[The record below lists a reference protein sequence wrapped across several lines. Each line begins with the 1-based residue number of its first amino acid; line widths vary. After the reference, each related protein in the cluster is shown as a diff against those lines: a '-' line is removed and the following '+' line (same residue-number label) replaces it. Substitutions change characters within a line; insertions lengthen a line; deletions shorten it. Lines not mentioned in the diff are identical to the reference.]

1 VQTGFAKMN
10 RLDWND
16 LRYVVAIARH
26 GSAAAAARA
35 LEVSH
40 ATVLRRI
47 QALEQGMGAQLFER
61 WATGYEPTDA
71 GKRLVEVGS
80 MMETALID
88 TTRQIDA
95 DAQTL
100 TGNIRFTTTD
110 SFAYCLMPEILAGFR
125 ARYPAIHVDMIVTN
139 TRLDLDKREADV
151 TLRPSA
157 HPPESWVGL
166 RAGRADF
173 GLYASHHYLE
183 SRGQKPLGEY
193 DWLLPGGEL
202 TRSAVSQWA
211 AEQAGKPVP
220 VMTTDSFVG
229 LRSLAQLNLGA
240 TVLPCYMAQP
250 DSGLTLIEL
259 MPAQIATDIWVLTH
273 ENFRHTPHIQAF
285 IKHIAQALRNS
296 RHILEP
302 GQTEPLTQESA

>member
-1 VQTGFAKMN
+1 MQSGFAKMN

-16 LRYVVAIARH
+16 LRYVLAVARH

-47 QALEQGMGAQLFER
+47 QALEQGMGVPLFER
-61 WATGYEPTDA
+61 WSTGYEPTAA
-71 GKRLVEVGS
+71 GRRLVEVGTT
-80 MMETALID
+80 MEAALID

-95 DAQTL
+95 TAQEL
-100 TGNIRFTTTD
+100 TGTIRFTTTD
-110 SFAYCLMPEILAGFR
+110 SFAYCLMPEILASFR
-125 ARYPAIHVDMIVTN
+125 ARYPAIHIDMIVTN

-157 HPPESWVGL
+157 HPPESWLGL

-173 GLYASHHYLE
+173 GLFASARYLA
-183 SRGQKPLGEY
+183 RMGKKPLGDY
-193 DWLLPGGEL
+193 DWLLPGGEMARASVA
-202 TRSAVSQWA
+202 TWA
-211 AEQAGKPVP
+211 TEQAGNPKP

-229 LRSLAQLNLGA
+229 LRELAQQDMGA
-240 TVLPCYMAQP
+240 TVLPCYMAAP
-250 DSGLTLIEL
+250 DSGLRLLAL
-259 MPAQIATDIWVLTH
+259 MPARIATDIWVLTH

-285 IKHIAQALRNS
+285 IQHVAEEIRKRS
-296 RHILEP
+296 TILEP
-302 GQTEPLTQESA
+302 DSADNRTP

>member
-1 VQTGFAKMN
+1 MN

-16 LRYVVAIARH
+16 LRYVLAVARH

-47 QALEQGMGAQLFER
+47 QALEQGMGVPLFER
-61 WATGYEPTDA
+61 WPTGYEPTAA
-71 GKRLVEVGS
+71 GKRLVDVGTR
-80 MMETALID
+80 MEAALID

-95 DAQTL
+95 TTQEL
-100 TGNIRFTTTD
+100 TGTIRFTTTD

-125 ARYPAIHVDMIVTN
+125 TRYPAIHVDMIVTN

-157 HPPESWVGL
+157 HPPESWLGL

-173 GLYASHHYLE
+173 GLFASARYLAD
-183 SRGQKPLGEY
+183 RGRKPLHEY
-193 DWLLPGGEL
+193 DWLLPGGEM
-202 TRSAVSQWA
+202 TRSTVATWAV
-211 AEQAGKPVP
+211 EQAGNPTP

-229 LRSLAQLNLGA
+229 LRALAQLDMGA
-240 TVLPCYMAQP
+240 TVLPCYMAGP
-250 DSGLTLIEL
+250 DSGLQLIAL
-259 MPAQIATDIWVLTH
+259 MPAHIATDVWVLTH

-285 IKHIAQALRNS
+285 IQHVAEELRKRS
-296 RHILEP
+296 TILEP
-302 GQTEPLTQESA
+302 ERAESEAQ